1 MLFFA
6 GLGNL
11 STLLTPLL
19 TLMLKKERQAFIL
32 YNINLHNRLPGSN
45 FSPPVQ
51 FSENAVNR
59 HMPQLSRYGK
69 LINVYRAAFFQS
81 FYKLLNTKWAFGSC
95 NKKTVLQKAA
105 ALVCDGM
112 SVFMVSLFA
121 AASFFCHHIKE
132 KHLPGPAFRSY
143 NFFINQK

>member
-32 YNINLHNRLPGSN
+32 YNINLHNKVPGSN

-51 FSENAVNR
+51 FSEDAVNR
-59 HMPQLSRYGK
+59 HMPQVSGYEK
-69 LINVYRAAFFQS
+69 LIDVYRAAFFQS
-81 FYKLLNTKWAFGSC
+81 FYKLLYTKWAFGRC
-95 NKKTVLQKAA
+95 HKKTVLQKAA

-112 SVFMVSLFA
+112 SVFMVSLSA
-121 AASFFCHHIKE
+121 AAGFFYHHNNRKIFAGSGVQI
-132 KHLPGPAFRSY
+132 L
-143 NFFINQK
+143 